1 MVEHLHLPFLPLST
15 PRPHYKSTDNTIQTK
30 LAHWGKVFV
39 FFKNTPTPQ
48 EITLW
53 EVVRPGASHIHRS
66 LQWFSLP
73 VPPSPLAL
81 NVWNTHMGFWVLRT
95 IDYCGSEAVGH
106 VSFVSTVDFSRLPVC
121 ACEGNNSSS
130 CPFRPPLPL
139 LPYTHSQCREAHSNH
154 FHTGFQASHR
164 HHHITALL
172 VCVTV
177 CVWIQCVFKRKIGR
191 NGEWSQERDGW
202 INGERHTSGIITG
215 KTSPSPFAFSKTS
228 QASQQ
233 EHREKSGRGLCFV
246 LIFIL
251 SASQQLHLSLR
262 DTWGG
267 GEYKQK
273 EGYAPPLC
281 WIDLLGS
288 RLPPWPEVMDDPTQ
302 TQVLCCLD
310 LAVDPHLTYSLFL
323 ILRPCPHVHR
333 YFVPT

>member
-1 MVEHLHLPFLPLST
+1 MVEHLQLPFLPLST
-15 PRPHYKSTDNTIQTK
+15 PRPHYKSTDNTIRTK

-121 ACEGNNSSS
+121 DGRVIIAAHVLSVH
-130 CPFRPPLPL
+130 PFLFYL
-139 LPYTHSQCREAHSNH
+139 THTHNVGRLILIISIQAFKHPIDTITSQLSW
-154 FHTGFQASHR
+154 
-164 HHHITALL
+164 
-172 VCVTV
+172 CVWL